1 VRIRVPALVSALL
14 VLVSACGGSGAT
26 KLEPYELPGPQL
38 VMDRPSEW
46 LAVTEGRATLF
57 AETQEAK
64 DAAYLAP
71 RPPVTALTIVF
82 DHRLVEFMRTI
93 GFVTEPFTNEDLFE
107 FNRGNFGW
115 EVIGEIGTV
124 DVLGTEALRARVTTR
139 IGVSEVIQGS
149 LPTGEEIF
157 LLELSGPDEASLDDF
172 LSVWEAIIASLAPI
186 G

>member
-71 RPPVTALTIVF
+71 R
-82 DHRLVEFMRTI
+82 
-93 GFVTEPFTNEDLFE
+93 
-107 FNRGNFGW
+107 
-115 EVIGEIGTV
+115 IGEIGTV